1 MGIEDKRR
9 EYYYGK
15 LTRDELLA
23 DPFTQFQ
30 LWMDQALQADIL
42 DPTAMSVSTVD
53 REGQPWTRMV
63 LLKGFDDRG
72 YVFYTNLGSRKAS
85 EIDVNNKVCLHFPW
99 LQMDRQVIISGN
111 AQALPNEEVQDY
123 FSRRPRESQLAAWA
137 SRQSQPIDSRDE
149 LEHQFADIKQRF
161 SDTDVPLP
169 DFWGGYRVKPNNI
182 EFWQGG
188 ENRLHH
194 RFVYSFINGMWQ
206 ITRLSP

>member
-188 ENRLHH
+188 ENRLHD

>member
-9 EYYYGK
+9 EYDYGK
-15 LTRDELLA
+15 LTRDLLSE
-23 DPFTQFQ
+23 DPLEQFQ
-30 LWMDQALQADIL
+30 LWMDQALGGDIQ

-63 LLKGFDDRG
+63 LLKGFDHRG
-72 YVFYTNLGSRKAS
+72 YVFYTNLGSRKAL

-99 LQMDRQVIISGN
+99 LEMDRQVIISGH
-111 AQALPNEEVQDY
+111 AQPLSKEEVQNY

-137 SRQSQPIDSRDE
+137 SHQSHPIDSRDE
-149 LEHQFADIKQRF
+149 LERQFADIQQRF

-169 DFWGGYRVKPNNI
+169 DFWGGYRVKPSKI

-188 ENRLHH
+188 EKRLHD
-194 RFVYSFINGMWQ
+194 RFMYSFVDGVWQ
-206 ITRLSP
+206 IHRLAP